1 MINKNIKATLAF
13 KISLSELCTVF
24 CAYRHS
30 MGLHQAVALC
40 MNHCLAAEVGTND
53 GWFKTVILAGGT
65 SCLPG
70 LPGMLF

>member
-1 MINKNIKATLAF
+1 
-13 KISLSELCTVF
+13 
-24 CAYRHS
+24 

-40 MNHCLAAEVGTND
+40 MNHCLAAEVATND
-53 GWFKTVILAGGT
+53 GWFKTVVLAGGT